1 MKNRMKRGASLL
13 LAWIMIFSL
22 SLPALAAEDSLDA
35 AVEGS
40 AKYMFNAVQ
49 EPQVGSVG
57 GEWAVIGLARSGCDV
72 PQEYWDHYYAA
83 VEDYVEEHKGNLHDK
98 KYTEYSRLIVAL
110 TAIGANP
117 ADVAGYNLLTPLGD
131 FDKTIWQGINGP
143 IWALIALD
151 SGSYAM
157 PQNPAA
163 KTQATRQMYLDE
175 ILARQ
180 LDDGGWNLTDK
191 GGSGQSDP
199 DITGMALQALAG
211 YQSQPKV
218 KAAIDRALAYL
229 SASQERDG
237 GYTSHNTSSSESVV
251 QVIVGLCAL
260 GIDLKDARFVKNGN
274 MEASSISR
282 QRPLSYGNTISA
294 PLGRCL

>member
-1 MKNRMKRGASLL
+1 
-13 LAWIMIFSL
+13 
-22 SLPALAAEDSLDA
+22 
-35 AVEGS
+35 
-40 AKYMFNAVQ
+40 
-49 EPQVGSVG
+49 
-57 GEWAVIGLARSGCDV
+57 
-72 PQEYWDHYYAA
+72 
-83 VEDYVEEHKGNLHDK
+83 
-98 KYTEYSRLIVAL
+98 
-110 TAIGANP
+110 
-117 ADVAGYNLLTPLGD
+117 
-131 FDKTIWQGINGP
+131 
-143 IWALIALD
+143 
-151 SGSYAM
+151 
-157 PQNPAA
+157 
-163 KTQATRQMYLDE
+163 MYLDE